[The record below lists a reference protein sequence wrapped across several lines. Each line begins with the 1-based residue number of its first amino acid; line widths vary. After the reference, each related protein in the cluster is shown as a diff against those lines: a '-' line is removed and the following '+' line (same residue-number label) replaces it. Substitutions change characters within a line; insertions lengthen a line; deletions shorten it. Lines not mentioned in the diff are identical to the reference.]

1 MVRYLIAA
9 VLVCVYVAGST
20 LVVRSAG
27 VAHRK
32 SLYEANLAPAELART
47 PPASKEESVATVPR
61 SASKD
66 LTPSRPESA
75 NANPVPAP
83 TADTVT
89 KAATKPSPP
98 PLTAAASEK
107 KEPAASPL
115 ANAASPRSV
124 TPRAPINPLNNDRFW
139 SQEPLTRIWN
149 VSRLSVDDERRLG
162 ADLHEL
168 IVHFNPLV
176 EQGPELQRV
185 LNVAEPFRATLQR
198 KDIIYRFFILDSD
211 EVNAFATP
219 GGYVY
224 VSRGLLDFIA
234 EDEDYALQFAI
245 GHEIA
250 HVDHQHALQCL
261 LDPRVTRMAEGTLQ
275 KLYMLILPFGYF
287 QKDEAAQEH
296 DADEWVANRMQRFQ
310 RTRRE
315 ILVFLTKLEG
325 YAEKHGFR
333 NGGIKPEPGRGIS
346 PLENHY
352 RAQIAAWKRLK
363 HLKEFIAPTPE
374 RPK

>member
-9 VLVCVYVAGST
+9 VLVCVYVAGSI
-20 LVVRSAG
+20 LVVHSAG

-32 SLYEANLAPAELART
+32 SLHEAKLAPAEVAKT
-47 PPASKEESVATVPR
+47 PPASTEEIEAALPR
-61 SASKD
+61 AVFKD
-66 LTPSRPESA
+66 ITPTRPEPA

-89 KAATKPSPP
+89 KAAPKPSPP
-98 PLTAAASEK
+98 LTAGAPET
-107 KEPAASPL
+107 KEPAAPPL
-115 ANAASPRSV
+115 ANAASARSA
-124 TPRAPINPLNNDRFW
+124 TPRAPINPLGKDQFW
-139 SQEPLTRIWN
+139 SREPLTRDRN
-149 VSRLSVDDERRLG
+149 VSHLSVDEERRIG

-168 IVHFNPLV
+168 IIRFNPLV

-185 LNVAEPFRATLQR
+185 LIVAKPFRATLQR
-198 KDIIYRFFILDSD
+198 KEITYQFFILDSD

-250 HVDHQHALQCL
+250 HVDRQHALQCL
-261 LDPRVTRMAEGTLQ
+261 LDPRVMRMAEGTLQ
-275 KLYMLILPFGYF
+275 KLYMLVIPFGYF
-287 QKDEAAQEH
+287 QKDEVAQEF

-352 RAQIAAWKRLK
+352 RAQIAAWERLN